1 MAEYHPQQ
9 QAAPYGS
16 EPAFL
21 GSVCSLSSCFL
32 ILFFYNCILAID
44 FTSFIS
50 FIWLRLHLSL
60 LSFFLKGT
68 MKENQFVLSQADIAT
83 PLQLKHCLSCFL
95 IKIEVNRLTLHH
107 MV

>member
-1 MAEYHPQQ
+1 MAEYNPQQ

-32 ILFFYNCILAID
+32 ILFFYIYILAID

-50 FIWLRLHLSL
+50 FIWLRLLSF
-60 LSFFLKGT
+60 FFLKGT
-68 MKENQFVLSQADIAT
+68 MKENQFVLSQTDIAT
-83 PLQLKHCLSCFL
+83 PLQLKHCLSHNSFPTT
-95 IKIEVNRLTLHH
+95 RQQ
-107 MV
+107 